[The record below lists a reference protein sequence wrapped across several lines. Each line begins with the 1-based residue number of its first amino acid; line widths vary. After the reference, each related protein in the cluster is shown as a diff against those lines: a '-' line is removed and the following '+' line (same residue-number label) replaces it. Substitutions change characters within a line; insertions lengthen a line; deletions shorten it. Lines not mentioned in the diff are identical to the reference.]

1 MSRSD
6 VRMNHDY
13 ITDQDLVGR
22 YMAGTLP
29 NDERVRF
36 EAHFVDCPRCLD
48 ALEDVEPYR
57 NALRAF
63 ASEAAVA
70 PAARVVEFE
79 NVRPG
84 VAGVPGVD
92 VVDAE
97 PKPKTARKWMQR
109 VVGLAATVVIAA
121 GIVDA
126 LRMRREAARARAAAD
141 VSERELRDSE
151 QRARDLRAANA
162 ARARQVDAAALT
174 GALVFPLVK
183 TRGAGSEPPQNR
195 VAIPGDAGWIVL
207 LADLN
212 APSVSSAANRYRAT
226 IDTAD
231 GGQVWSNDRV
241 TPSPPD
247 AFGVAVPSRLLPP
260 GDYALTLDEQPAR
273 SDAWRSVGRYTFR
286 VVPR

>member
-1 MSRSD
+1 MSRSEAG
-6 VRMNHDY
+6 MNHDY
-13 ITDQDLVGR
+13 IADQDLVGR
-22 YMAGTLP
+22 YTAGTLP

-48 ALEDVEPYR
+48 ALEDVEPFR

-63 ASEAAVA
+63 ASEAAAA
-70 PAARVVEFE
+70 PARVVEVDGF
-79 NVRPG
+79 RPE
-84 VAGVPGVD
+84 VTVVN

-97 PKPKTARKWMQR
+97 RKPKTARKWMQR
-109 VVGLAATVVIAA
+109 VAGLAATVVIAA

-126 LRMRREAARARAAAD
+126 LRMRREAARARASAD
-141 VSERELRDSE
+141 VSERELLDAE
-151 QRARDLRAANA
+151 QRVRDLKTADA
-162 ARARQVDAAALT
+162 ARTKQDDAAALA

-183 TRGAGSEPPQNR
+183 TRGAGVEPPQNR
-195 VAIPGDAGWIVL
+195 VAMSGDARWIVL

-212 APSVSSAANRYRAT
+212 TPSASSTTSHYRAT

-231 GGQVWSNDRV
+231 GGQVWSNDHV

-247 AFGVAVPSRLLPP
+247 AFGVAVPSRLLPA
-260 GDYALTLDEQPAR
+260 GDYVLTLDEQPAT